1 VFSLKFP
8 GIAGTIQNAVIL
20 LAQDLVGHSE
30 IRNQVGEKPLP
41 N

>member
-8 GIAGTIQNAVIL
+8 GIAGTIQNTAIL
-20 LAQDLVGHSE
+20 LAQDLAGHSE
-30 IRNQVGEKPLP
+30 TRNPAGVKPLP